1 MTDCVSDA
9 TLLWNPPSVKTWFAA
24 LPVTSYLDNLKVQGS
39 GTVSWK
45 DNDYMT
51 GLKRLLD
58 FFLKD
63 GDRLGWG
70 GLSGNCIISGHRN
83 FTAWAPVVMQLES
96 PNICPAACAKAEI
109 PLLHICKAYLHLWC
123 SFVLQIVSMK
133 MLVKANRTVPAAF
146 WKRPI
151 FGKFDQCET
160 LTEKIWQ
167 STRDKDEMW
176 NFIFH
181 LLPI

>member
-1 MTDCVSDA
+1 
-9 TLLWNPPSVKTWFAA
+9 
-24 LPVTSYLDNLKVQGS
+24 
-39 GTVSWK
+39 
-45 DNDYMT
+45 MT
-51 GLKRLLD
+51 GWKCLLD

-109 PLLHICKAYLHLWC
+109 PLLHICKAYLHLLC

-133 MLVKANRTVPAAF
+133 MLMKANRTVPAAF
-146 WKRPI
+146 
-151 FGKFDQCET
+151 
-160 LTEKIWQ
+160 
-167 STRDKDEMW
+167 
-176 NFIFH
+176 
-181 LLPI
+181 

>member
-1 MTDCVSDA
+1 MICSTSSDFI
-9 TLLWNPPSVKTWFAA
+9 LGQFESPGFRHCLVKGQW
-24 LPVTSYLDNLKVQGS
+24 LHDWMETSP
-39 GTVSWK
+39 W
-45 DNDYMT
+45 
-51 GLKRLLD
+51 

-133 MLVKANRTVPAAF
+133 MLMKANRTVPAAF